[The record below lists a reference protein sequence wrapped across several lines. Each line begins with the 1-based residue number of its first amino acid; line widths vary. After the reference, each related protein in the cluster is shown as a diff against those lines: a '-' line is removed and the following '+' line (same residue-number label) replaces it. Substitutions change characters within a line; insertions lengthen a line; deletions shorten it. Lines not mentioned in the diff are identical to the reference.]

1 MTSDKLPLLTPYPR
15 PNHVRRLRQERE
27 RRRGRIGIF
36 ASAAVGIVAIGG
48 GTVAFATESPAQSEA
63 AQTQLATAETA
74 EKAQDVIDS
83 ANALLER
90 ADTDAVDA
98 STLAG
103 YVDYL
108 EGYESMPDEVAV
120 DAAEKTEAEVASVTD
135 DMTAYEDEQAA
146 LEKEKAEQKARE
158 KQQAEEAAAAEAEAA
173 AAAEA
178 QAAANTVEGAKA
190 SARDIMMSTYGWGD
204 DQFACLDSL
213 WTKESGWNYQA
224 SNPSSGA
231 YGIPQS
237 LPGSKMAT
245 VADDW
250 ETNATTQV
258 TWGLDYIS
266 RAYGVPC
273 SAWGHSQAVNWY

>member
-1 MTSDKLPLLTPYPR
+1 MTSDNLPLLTPYPR
-15 PNHVRRLRQERE
+15 PNHMRRLRQERE
-27 RRRGRIGIF
+27 RRRGRIGII
-36 ASAAVGIVAIGG
+36 AAAAVGLVAIGG
-48 GTVAFATESPAQSEA
+48 GTAAFATDAPAAREA
-63 AQTQLATAETA
+63 GRIQLATGDTA
-74 EKAQDVIDS
+74 NRAQSALDA

-90 ADTDAVDA
+90 ADDDAVDTSA
-98 STLAG
+98 LTG

-108 EGYESMPDEVAV
+108 EGYEQLPAAVAEDV
-120 DAAEKTEAEVASVTD
+120 TEKTDAEVASVTD
-135 DMTAYEDEQAA
+135 DVTAYEKEQA
-146 LEKEKAEQKARE
+146 EQAARE
-158 KQQAEEAAAAEAEAA
+158 KQEAEEAAV

-178 QAAANTVEGAKA
+178 QAAANTVEGAK
-190 SARDIMMSTYGWGD
+190 STARDLMASTYGWGD

-237 LPGSKMAT
+237 LPGSKMST

-250 ETNATTQV
+250 ETNATTQI

-273 SAWGHSQAVNWY
+273 SAWGHSQAMNWY

>member
-1 MTSDKLPLLTPYPR
+1 MTPDTLPALTPYPR

-27 RRRGRIGIF
+27 RRRGRIGVI
-36 ASAAVGIVAIGG
+36 AAAAVGLVAIGG
-48 GTVAFATESPAQSEA
+48 GTAAFATDPPAAREA
-63 AQTQLATAETA
+63 SQVQLATGDTA
-74 EKAQDVIDS
+74 NRAQSALDA

-90 ADTDAVDA
+90 ADADAVDTSA
-98 STLAG
+98 LTG

-108 EGYESMPDEVAV
+108 EGYEQLPAAVADDV
-120 DAAEKTEAEVASVTD
+120 TEKTDAEIASVSD
-135 DMTAYEDEQAA
+135 DVTAYEKEQAEQAA
-146 LEKEKAEQKARE
+146 REKEQAEQAARE
-158 KQQAEEAAAAEAEAA
+158 KREAEEAAA

-178 QAAANTVEGAKA
+178 QAAANTVEGAK
-190 SARDIMMSTYGWGD
+190 STARDLMASTYGWGD

-237 LPGSKMAT
+237 LPGSKMST

-250 ETNATTQV
+250 ETNATTQI

-266 RAYGVPC
+266 RAYGMPC
-273 SAWGHSQAVNWY
+273 SAWGHSQAMNWY

>member
-98 STLAG
+98 STLTG